1 MIGGV
6 PDSLRLVVHDLITKI
21 LTTNRC
27 ESYSSADSVKQF
39 YSFGENLFTCSSKPA
54 SLSEVE
60 AQLFSI
66 LQVDGRDIDSVKLK
80 RLLRILHNLPSVRRK
95 AEILEFF
102 YQLSS
107 HNYYR
112 RKADIPSVSESLF
125 RNPNSFNN
133 GSSGF
138 VSDLISHSSVQPKS
152 KPPTPTVRSTMRSGD
167 SSNSATDH
175 LVNLWGPSAGDSYKP
190 PLSNS
195 NLNRRFLSQRI
206 KNSSLPKAA
215 SRTTVSESD
224 LLRELVFVLNGVGG
238 NLIKFNHI
246 QDSFRLVS
254 TANVAVGQQ
263 DSVHRIA
270 ECGWLH
276 NQIKQFVSRARND
289 RSAGTIVQSF
299 ASGLHEHLTEYY
311 RLVATLESQ
320 LNQDKHDFSGDHHT
334 NQSDQGTDYGRSL
347 ENITSFMHGDVGGLD
362 SHVDR
367 TSDHQSTSSSS
378 FVQPL
383 TLTRLVLWTQEPR
396 LRLRF
401 LASLC
406 DVCRG
411 LRGGALASV
420 VFTYTLHGDPEVAL
434 IMRHLMSN
442 IASGLLHF
450 ISQWIYDGHLDDP
463 YQEFFVES
471 DTSVKM
477 DRLWYDKYN
486 LRHNMIPRFITSS
499 QANKIL
505 VTGKSINFLI
515 HVCGEKQGIKNRESI
530 RHTRLKK
537 VESMFEQDLDQS
549 FDQMISTVYKQTSQH
564 LLETLIGRYHF
575 LDHLR
580 ATRQFLLLGQGDF
593 IQHLMDLLDS
603 NLNKPCSQI
612 LLSRL
617 SGILETAIR
626 DTNAQYEQPEILQRL
641 DVRLLD
647 ISTGQDTGWDIF
659 SLDYHVD
666 GPLATIFTDNC
677 RFMYLFS
684 FNFLWRAKR
693 MEFTLSNLWKQ
704 QLCATRLGYGLQI
717 DLSLVLHLLQLFG
730 AEIRHF
736 IQQLQYYINFEVLE
750 CAWENLVKQVHS
762 AEDLSDVIKAHQA
775 FLSNVFTRCL
785 LDAESR
791 QLLGQLR
798 AIFNSILDYAQLHQD
813 FNTTAMHENGIREKY
828 ASELQRAERTGHW
841 GTDRLREEQESFRR
855 KEFVDSKL
863 AHLQA
868 RIRIQA
874 AAYRANLIKFID
886 MLSNHTDSS
895 LRLLAEHINFN
906 GHYCTSSPGSS
917 CTTSGSI
924 TSGYPSIIHHQK
936 YQSTHHQQQHIQ
948 SLLSTPP
955 PLPPSTTQPTSQ
967 QEEQNKTK
975 YSNIIILKSA
985 LPYSGSVTPSSPS
998 SSLTIGSK
1006 QTESGVSH
1014 LSDVDCRK
1022 NSSASDEYREFT
1034 LHPK

>member
-1 MIGGV
+1 MISGV
-6 PDSLRLVVHDLITKI
+6 PETLRVVVHDLITKI
-21 LTTNRC
+21 LETNKC
-27 ESYSSADSVKQF
+27 ESFSSDAVKQL
-39 YSFGENLFTCSSKPA
+39 YSFGENLFTCSTKPA
-54 SLSEVE
+54 LLPEVE
-60 AQLFSI
+60 GQLFSI
-66 LQVDGRDIDSVKLK
+66 LQANGRDIDSLKLK
-80 RLLRILHNLPSVRRK
+80 RLLRTLHNLPSVRRK

-107 HNYYR
+107 HNYSR
-112 RKADIPSVSESLF
+112 RKADIPSVSDSLF
-125 RNPNSFNN
+125 RNTNPTNN

-138 VSDLISHSSVQPKS
+138 VSDLLSHSSLQPKS
-152 KPPTPTVRSTMRSGD
+152 KPPTPAVRSTIRSGD
-167 SSNSATDH
+167 SSSSAADH
-175 LVNLWGPSAGDSYKP
+175 LVNLWGPSVCDSNRS
-190 PLSNS
+190 LSGN
-195 NLNRRFLSQRI
+195 NLSHRFLSHRI
-206 KNSSLPKAA
+206 KNPPLPKAA
-215 SRTTVSESD
+215 SRTTVSEAE

-238 NLIKFNHI
+238 NLIKFDHL
-246 QDSFRLVS
+246 QDSFRLVP
-254 TANVAVGQQ
+254 TANVPVGQQ
-263 DSVHRIA
+263 DSIHRIA

-276 NQIKQFVSRARND
+276 NKIKQFINLARND
-289 RSAGTIVQSF
+289 RSSGTVLQSF

-320 LNQDKHDFSGDHHT
+320 LNQDKHEFSGDHT
-334 NQSDQGTDYGRSL
+334 SQSDHTTDYARSTETISNFAHSGVL
-347 ENITSFMHGDVGGLD
+347 DFHIDRAGDNSTVY
-362 SHVDR
+362 SR
-367 TSDHQSTSSSS
+367 DHQPTISSSLS
-378 FVQPL
+378 VQPL
-383 TLTRLVLWTQEPR
+383 TITRLVLWTQEPR

-406 DVCRG
+406 DVCRD
-411 LRGGALASV
+411 LKGGALASE
-420 VFTYTLHGDPEVAL
+420 VFSYTLHGDPEVAL
-434 IMRHLMSN
+434 IMRHLMLN
-442 IASGLLHF
+442 VASSLLHF

-471 DTSVKM
+471 DMSVKM

-486 LRHNMIPRFITSS
+486 LRHNMIPRFITST

-537 VESMFEQDLDQS
+537 VESMFEQDLDRT

-593 IQHLMDLLDS
+593 IQHLMDLLD
-603 NLNKPCSQI
+603 
-612 LLSRL
+612 RL
-617 SGILETAIR
+617 SSILETAIR

-647 ISTGQDTGWDIF
+647 ISTAQDTGWDIF

-704 QLCATRLGYGLQI
+704 QLCATRLGHDLQI
-717 DLSLVLHLLQLFG
+717 DLALVLHLLQLFG

-736 IQQLQYYINFEVLE
+736 VQQLQYYINFEVLE
-750 CAWENLVKQVHS
+750 CAWENLVKHVHS
-762 AEDLSDVIKAHQA
+762 AQDLGDVIKAHQA

-813 FNTTAMHENGIREKY
+813 FNTTAMNENSRREKY
-828 ASELQRAERTGHW
+828 ASDVQRTTQTGLW
-841 GTDRLREEQESFRR
+841 GTDRLQEEQESIRR

-874 AAYRANLIKFID
+874 AAYRANLIKFIE
-886 MLSNHTDSS
+886 MLSNHADPS
-895 LRLLAEHINFN
+895 LRLLAEHMNFN
-906 GHYCTSSPGSS
+906 GHYTTSSHGSS
-917 CTTSGSI
+917 YTTSGSI
-924 TSGYPSIIHHQK
+924 TSGYPSLNQPKEQIQP
-936 YQSTHHQQQHIQ
+936 SEPQHAP
-948 SLLSTPP
+948 TPP
-955 PLPPSTTQPTSQ
+955 TQEQQPQTKNPL
-967 QEEQNKTK
+967 N
-975 YSNIIILKSA
+975 NIIILKSA
-985 LPYSGSVTPSSPS
+985 LPYSGSVTPSS
-998 SSLTIGSK
+998 SLTVGSR

-1014 LSDVDCRK
+1014 LSNVSSRK
-1022 NSSASDEYREFT
+1022 NSSASDECREVAIRS
-1034 LHPK
+1034 KQ

>member
-1 MIGGV
+1 MLSGV
-6 PDSLRLVVHDLITKI
+6 PDNLRLVVHDLITKI
-21 LTTNRC
+21 LATNRC
-27 ESYSSADSVKQF
+27 ESYSSIDAVKQF
-39 YSFGENLFTCSSKPA
+39 YSFGENLFTCSSNPA
-54 SLSEVE
+54 SLPEVE

-80 RLLRILHNLPSVRRK
+80 RLLRFFHNLPSVRRK

-107 HNYYR
+107 HNYCR
-112 RKADIPSVSESLF
+112 RKADVPSVSESLF
-125 RNPNSFNN
+125 RNINSFNN

-138 VSDLISHSSVQPKS
+138 VSDLVSHSSVQPKS
-152 KPPTPTVRSTMRSGD
+152 KPPTPVRSTIRSGD

-175 LVNLWGPSAGDSYKP
+175 LVNLWGPPAGDSYRP
-190 PLSNS
+190 PLSSN

-215 SRTTVSESD
+215 SRTTVSEAD

-238 NLIKFNHI
+238 NLIKYNHI
-246 QDSFRLVS
+246 LDSFRLVS
-254 TANVAVGQQ
+254 TANVPVGRQ
-263 DSVHRIA
+263 DSIHRIA

-276 NQIKQFVSRARND
+276 NQIKQFVNRARND
-289 RSAGTIVQSF
+289 RSSGIIVQSF

-320 LNQDKHDFSGDHHT
+320 LNQDKHDFPGDHAS
-334 NQSDQGTDYGRSL
+334 QSDQGTDYGRSL
-347 ENITSFMHGDVGGLD
+347 ENMTSTIPGGVGGLD
-362 SHVDR
+362 IHVDR
-367 TSDHQSTSSSS
+367 TGDNQSTTSSLSS
-378 FVQPL
+378 VQPL

-411 LRGGALASV
+411 LKGGALASE
-420 VFTYTLHGDPEVAL
+420 VFAHTLHGDPEVSL

-442 IASGLLHF
+442 IASSLLHF

-471 DTSVKM
+471 DMSVKM

-530 RHTRLKK
+530 RYTRLKK

-704 QLCATRLGYGLQI
+704 QLCATRLGYDLQI
-717 DLSLVLHLLQLFG
+717 DLALVLHLLQLFG

-736 IQQLQYYINFEVLE
+736 IQQIQYYINFEVLE

-762 AEDLSDVIKAHQA
+762 AEDLGDVIKAHQA

-828 ASELQRAERTGHW
+828 ASDVQRAEKTGHW
-841 GTDRLREEQESFRR
+841 GTNRLREEQELTRR
-855 KEFVDSKL
+855 KEFVDHKL
-863 AHLQA
+863 SHLQA

-874 AAYRANLIKFID
+874 AAYRTNLIKFID
-886 MLSNHTDSS
+886 MLSNHTDCS

-906 GHYCTSSPGSS
+906 GHYCTSAPGSS
-917 CTTSGSI
+917 FTTSGSI
-924 TSGYPSIIHHQK
+924 TSGYPSINGHHQK
-936 YQSTHHQQQHIQ
+936 YQFTQQQQHHHHEQQQQRSPQ
-948 SLLSTPP
+948 SLSSA
-955 PLPPSTTQPTSQ
+955 LPQRSTQPSPSSLSQQQQQQQ
-967 QEEQNKTK
+967 QEEQNRSN
-975 YSNIIILKSA
+975 YSNIIILRSA
-985 LPYSGSVTPSSPS
+985 QPYSGSVTPSSTS
-998 SSLTIGSK
+998 S
-1006 QTESGVSH
+1006 
-1014 LSDVDCRK
+1014 
-1022 NSSASDEYREFT
+1022 
-1034 LHPK
+1034 

>member
-1 MIGGV
+1 MIGVV

-66 LQVDGRDIDSVKLK
+66 LQIDGRDIDSVKLK

-152 KPPTPTVRSTMRSGD
+152 KPPTPTVRSTIRSGD

-175 LVNLWGPSAGDSYKP
+175 LVNLWGPSASDSYK

-276 NQIKQFVSRARND
+276 NKIKQFISRARND

-347 ENITSFMHGDVGGLD
+347 ENIASFMHGDVGGLD

-367 TSDHQSTSSSS
+367 TSDHQSTSSLS

-406 DVCRG
+406 DVCHG
-411 LRGGALASV
+411 LSGGALASE
-420 VFTYTLHGDPEVAL
+420 VFAYTLHGDPEVAL

-442 IASGLLHF
+442 IASSLLHF

-762 AEDLSDVIKAHQA
+762 AQDLSDVIKAHQA

-813 FNTTAMHENGIREKY
+813 FNITAMHENGIREKY
-828 ASELQRAERTGHW
+828 ASEVQRAERTGHW

-886 MLSNHTDSS
+886 MLSNHTDPS

-906 GHYCTSSPGSS
+906 GHYCTSTPGSS

-924 TSGYPSIIHHQK
+924 TSGYPSLIHHHQK
-936 YQSTHHQQQHIQ
+936 YQSTHHQQQRIQ
-948 SLLSTPP
+948 SLSSTPP
-955 PLPPSTTQPTSQ
+955 PLPSSSTQPTSQ

-1014 LSDVDCRK
+1014 LSDLECRK